1 MLSIYKRSLTEL
13 ERVGKRSLIYIRK
26 RIREIGLPY
35 RIPTSIVLNSSI
47 WLSKESLRSLSLR
60 KEET

>member
-13 ERVGKRSLIYIRK
+13 KRVGKRFLIYIRK

-35 RIPTSIVLNSSI
+35 RIPASILLNSFI
-47 WLSKESLRSLSLR
+47 WLSKESLKSLFLK